1 MLAAQAY
8 IQTFAAYLLFI
19 LNWLILIRVLMS
31 WFPIDPNNPIVRLLI
46 DVTEPVLAPFRR
58 IIPRIGMFDL
68 SPLAA
73 LLVIQFLGGIIGGR
87 GGGLF

>member
-1 MLAAQAY
+1 MLAAE
-8 IQTFAAYLLFI
+8 IWLRNFAGILLSV
-19 LNWLILIRVLMS
+19 LNLLILIRVLMS

-46 DVTEPVLAPFRR
+46 DITEPVLAPFRR

-73 LLVIQFLGGIIGGR
+73 LLVLQFLGGIIGSR
-87 GGGLF
+87 SSFF

>member
-1 MLAAQAY
+1 MLAAE
-8 IQTFAAYLLFI
+8 IWLRNFAGILLSV
-19 LNWLILIRVLMS
+19 LNLLILIRVLMS

-46 DVTEPVLAPFRR
+46 DITEPVLAPFRR

-73 LLVIQFLGGIIGGR
+73 LLVLQFLGDIIGSR
-87 GGGLF
+87 SSFF